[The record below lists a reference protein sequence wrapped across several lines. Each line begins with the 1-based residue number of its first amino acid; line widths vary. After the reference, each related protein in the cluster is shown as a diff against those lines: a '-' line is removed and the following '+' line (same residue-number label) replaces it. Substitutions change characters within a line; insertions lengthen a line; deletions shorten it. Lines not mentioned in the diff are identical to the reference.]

1 MCWLLQGCGYFKLT
15 EQMGALFFGQRKQ
28 ILAIALGKAK
38 SPKIKQGKASCIKG
52 SIFQIMF
59 LYTREIVTG

>member
-1 MCWLLQGCGYFKLT
+1 MCWLLQGFGYFKLT
-15 EQMGALFFGQRKQ
+15 EQMGTLFFGQRKQ

-52 SIFQIMF
+52 IFFQIMF
-59 LYTREIVTG
+59 RYTCEIETG